1 MPIRLS
7 GMASGLDTD
16 AIVKDLVSA
25 YSTRKDN
32 LVKEQ
37 TKLQWKQDA
46 WKDMNTKIYN
56 FYSKNL
62 SSMKLSSAFLKKAAT
77 ISNTSVAKVSANS
90 TAPIGSQTL
99 EIERL
104 AKAGYLTGA
113 EITKEDG
120 TALTGSSKLTDVKGM
135 AGFKG
140 GNITVKVGDT
150 EKTVEIKEDMTISQF
165 VTALKDAGV
174 SASFDEKNGRMFV
187 NSKASGKDANFTF
200 VANDQSGFDA
210 LKNLG
215 LMTTTEA
222 DKAEYAYWKSL
233 ATDGEAL
240 AKLKEERYNAAAY
253 TTESLKAAIAKEYD
267 EAKAKADEYKTS
279 AENLQKK
286 LDELNA
292 QLENDTL
299 TDDDKAKIQ
308 EEITTVTADMDDAVA
323 KEAEQRD
330 VMLAKDALLGSDDEA
345 IAAFEAELANRNATI
360 KTDIEAEIDAKVA
373 FAQTVNLEASQ
384 GAVKIDGDDS
394 IIYLNG
400 ARYTSETNSYS
411 INGITIEATAETE
424 EPVIITTNTDTEA
437 IYNMVK
443 DFFKSYNELVNGID
457 KSYNAAAAKDMMPLT
472 DDEKEAMS
480 ESEIEKWE
488 EKIKNSLL
496 RRDDTLNSV
505 STMLK
510 SAMQASFTINGKSYS
525 LASFGIKTAG
535 YFEAADNEKSAY
547 HIDGDPDDS
556 LTSGNTDKL
565 KEAIANDP
573 DAVVSFFTQL
583 ADKAYTKLGDKMKT
597 SSISS
602 AFKVYN
608 DKSMQSDYE
617 DYTEKIKDWEERIE
631 KIEESYYKQF
641 SAMEKALSQLQ
652 SSTSAL
658 TSMLGQ

>member
-120 TALTGSSKLTDVKGM
+120 TALKGSDKLTDVKGM
-135 AGFKG
+135 ADFAG
-140 GNITVKVGDT
+140 GNITVKVGDI

-222 DKAEYAYWKSL
+222 DKAEYDYWKSL

-308 EEITTVTADMDDAVA
+308 EEITTVTTDMDDAVA

-330 VMLAKDALLGSDDEA
+330 IMLAKDALLGSDDAA
-345 IAAFEAELANRNATI
+345 IAAFEAELANRNAAI
-360 KTDIEAEIDAKVA
+360 KTDIEAGIDSKVA